1 MISRIVATYALKH
14 GFMSYQTVTYV
25 ALHKRTEAATLA
37 NARAAI
43 RHTKLVMR
51 NVHPSIIDAVRR
63 FATVAVALVGVSA
76 TVIIRTIA
84 ASPTGKLG

>member
-1 MISRIVATYALKH
+1 MCL
-14 GFMSYQTVTYV
+14 QTVTYV
-25 ALHKRTEAATLA
+25 AVHKRTEAATLA

-63 FATVAVALVGVSA
+63 FARVAVALAGVSA
-76 TVIIRTIA
+76 TVIIRILA
-84 ASPTGKLG
+84 ASPSGKLG